1 MLTDEMPPSDCPAG
15 KSVGVFLI
23 NDLNG
28 ATPDLVVL
36 ESFRNQ
42 ATKAMESKPISSIS
56 PRPLLQILA
65 LTSIYDGL

>member
-1 MLTDEMPPSDCPAG
+1 M
-15 KSVGVFLI
+15 GVFLI

-42 ATKAMESKPISSIS
+42 ATKAMESKAVSSIP
-56 PRPLLQILA
+56 PRPLLRVLA